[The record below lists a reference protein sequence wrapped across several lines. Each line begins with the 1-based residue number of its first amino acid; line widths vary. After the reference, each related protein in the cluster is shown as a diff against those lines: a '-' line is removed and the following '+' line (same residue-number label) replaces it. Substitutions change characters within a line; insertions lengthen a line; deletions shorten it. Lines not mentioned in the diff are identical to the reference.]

1 MNATAELEM
10 KSKSIVDD
18 AHDKVT
24 PRQGGVSVRRR
35 PADPRCNVRSVNSGF
50 KSPVQKPSMVK
61 SPLCPEE
68 EVKELKKT
76 LDRLDSEIALLEKEG
91 FVVQELDQHID
102 LLHEYNDI
110 KDIGQT
116 LLGTLDSQQDEFLA
130 CSGLSV
136 TSDGLRARGG
146 LCHIILPHVTA
157 DKDNCLSVSLSWP
170 AWSDHTRLVQSLWP

>member
-10 KSKSIVDD
+10 KSKSIVDV
-18 AHDKVT
+18 AHDNFT
-24 PRQGGVSVRRR
+24 PRQGGAAVRRR

-50 KSPVQKPSMVK
+50 KSPVQKSSMVK
-61 SPLCPEE
+61 SPLCPE
-68 EVKELKKT
+68 ELKKT

-116 LLGTLDSQQDEFLA
+116 LLGTLDSQQDEFLV

-146 LCHIILPHVTA
+146 LCHIILPHVTT
-157 DKDNCLSVSLSWP
+157 DKDNRLSVSLSWP

>member
-116 LLGTLDSQQDEFLA
+116 LLGTLD
-130 CSGLSV
+130 
-136 TSDGLRARGG
+136 GLRARGG